1 MLGHSIGV
9 LIGVI
14 AVCLDFVDSRRL
26 YEPSEQWNR
35 QEGQP
40 GVRLRLTKK
49 GANHVKTVG
58 VKLLNEQIA
67 QLQGINATHKFSQSG
82 LEGTVDLQNIRVV
95 LYKPPEV
102 TVINFKA
109 PKSIVFG
116 MENMDTTWVYA

>member
-1 MLGHSIGV
+1 MHYQSIGV
-9 LIGVI
+9 VFGLVA
-14 AVCLDFVDSRRL
+14 AVCFNIVHGRRL

-35 QEGQP
+35 YEGQP
-40 GVRLRLTKK
+40 GVKLRLTKK
-49 GANHVKTVG
+49 GANHVKSVG

-82 LEGTVDLQNIRVV
+82 IEGTVELQNIRVV

-102 TVINFKA
+102 TVINFKP

-116 MENMDTTWVYA
+116 MENMDTT